1 MALTKLSTDSI
12 DLSGNTT
19 ALTFPSGGTVDGN
32 LNAVDFLI
40 VAGGGGL
47 GRADSGWYGGGGGG
61 GGFRTSISSDG
72 NGGGQSADNALS
84 LSTGVAYTVTVGAG
98 GSGGVGG
105 TTKGTTGGDSSIS
118 GSGIST
124 ITSKGGGGG
133 GAYDATGAGLD
144 GGSGGGAGG
153 NDQLNSGGAA
163 LTSPTT
169 MGYAGGDHPAGSGTS
184 GAGGGGAGSAGQ
196 DGAQGSGGGT
206 GGAGGAAK
214 ASNITGSA
222 VYYAAGGGGRYGYF
236 GSVVNGAAG
245 TNATGAANSGDGGTA
260 TSASGDGKAG
270 IIILKYSSAFTAT
283 YSAGAGGS
291 ANAEVTIGND
301 KYIEITGGTG
311 TVTFSGTEV
320 IGRPGAP
327 TEGILRDNVTTGA
340 LEFYNGSIWKKIRGT
355 LVRACTTSTCNYPTT
370 GTSLFQFEDN
380 LNDTCGNYNITS
392 SNNITY
398 DSSGKF
404 GKAADFS
411 SSYADIPYTT
421 FGEASCSISF
431 WLYPH
436 TTSGQHYFMTKYLT
450 GSTNYGLLF
459 QIYQNQW
466 FFNYYDTGTSPYAP
480 NLTYYSSA
488 SPNTWYHVV
497 MTHELNTSVTYY
509 INNQTNIGGTSS
521 TFTPT
526 GNPSVNS
533 APLRLGW
540 YHTGSGY
547 WDGLIDQVR
556 IFDSCLTA
564 SQVSELYNEVGC

>member
-1 MALTKLSTDSI
+1 MAITKITTDNI

-47 GRADSGWYGGGGGG
+47 GRADQGWYGGGGGG

-72 NGGGQSADNALS
+72 NGGGQAADNALS

-98 GSGGVGG
+98 GGGGVGG
-105 TTKGTTGGDSSIS
+105 DTPGTTGGDSSIS

-133 GAYDATGAGLD
+133 GTYDPGTNKNGLD
-144 GGSGGGAGG
+144 GGSGGGGGG
-153 NDQLNSGGAA
+153 NDGITTGGAA
-163 LTSPTT
+163 LTSPTI

-222 VYYAAGGGGRYGYF
+222 VYYAAGGGGRYGY
-236 GSVVNGAAG
+236 SSPVNGAAG

-291 ANAEVTIGND
+291 ANAEVTIGNN

-355 LVRACTTSTCNYPTT
+355 LVRACTTSTCNYPT
-370 GTSLFQFEDN
+370 GAGCQALYQFNDN
-380 LNDTCGNYNITS
+380 INDTCGNYNGVS
-392 SNNITY
+392 SSNITY
-398 DSSGKF
+398 AAGKYSN
-404 GKAADFS
+404 AAQLNGS
-411 SSYADIPYTT
+411 SSNIFLPDNSNFDLT
-421 FGEASCSISF
+421 ASQSISLWINSNNSGNA
-431 WLYPH
+431 WLFQKGNPESYGLWTNGSILYFTLYNPSYSQL
-436 TTSGQHYFMTKYLT
+436 TTSSITL
-450 GSTNYGLLF
+450 
-459 QIYQNQW
+459 
-466 FFNYYDTGTSPYAP
+466 
-480 NLTYYSSA
+480 
-488 SPNTWYHVV
+488 NTWYHVV
-497 MTHELNTSVTYY
+497 LTVDSAGTGCILYLNGVVADSNTFGSAVNTNTSDVR
-509 INNQTNIGGTSS
+509 IGSYQG
-521 TFTPT
+521 
-526 GNPSVNS
+526 
-533 APLRLGW
+533 
-540 YHTGSGY
+540 GSLFWNGA
-547 WDGLIDQVR
+547 IDQLR
-556 IFDSCLTA
+556 YFNTTLSS
-564 SQVSELYNEVGC
+564 SQVTELYNEVGC